1 MDAPWPLGAVEL
13 KVLDL
18 EREGAFYESFG
29 LTRITGDPQHA
40 VFGADGSAILRLTAL
55 PGGHERPRHTAGLY
69 HFAILLPSAQELG
82 GFLQRTL
89 EERLPLTGTADHFV
103 SQALY
108 FDDPEG
114 NGIEVYADRPRTEWQ
129 YPNGRL
135 NIGTDHL
142 DFERLLRGASPSR
155 KKFSEGTVLGHVHL
169 NVGDL
174 DASQAFLRID
184 GHGADGSVGQRD
196 AVHELGG
203 LPPSSRD
210 QPARGPWGLRCR
222 TGRQG
227 HPELRDPPRGRPSE
241 RPKRNPG
248 DPGGLAFHR
257 TLSVRRVTHAMTKPV
272 VLEKSSCRLW
282 SRVRGSL
289 DPGVGHRGG
298 IFDPGDQNHPQLA
311 SRARPAPRQPGRS
324 HRLAGHPDPALADS
338 GRRRAVGP

>member
-69 HFAILLPSAQELG
+69 HFAILLPSPQELG

-114 NGIEVYADRPRTEWQ
+114 NGIEVYADR
-129 YPNGRL
+129 
-135 NIGTDHL
+135 
-142 DFERLLRGASPSR
+142 
-155 KKFSEGTVLGHVHL
+155 
-169 NVGDL
+169 
-174 DASQAFLRID
+174 
-184 GHGADGSVGQRD
+184 
-196 AVHELGG
+196 
-203 LPPSSRD
+203 
-210 QPARGPWGLRCR
+210 
-222 TGRQG
+222 
-227 HPELRDPPRGRPSE
+227 PRGRPSE

-338 GRRRAVGP
+338 GRRRAVGPGPDRPRRGLVPRLRLRPGDVPGLVCPLQPCQAGAPDRRDRRRRPQRDSGPASLQPGQPALAGPDTRSGRTDRRVGLLHP